1 MLRSVKMFAAI
12 YKINFPFYL
21 HKKISYSYIKGHVS
35 LKGRIHIC
43 EKESKEMTRERLGY
57 PGLRSGVG
65 KAMEKG
71 EEERKR
77 L

>member
-1 MLRSVKMFAAI
+1 MF
-12 YKINFPFYL
+12 
-21 HKKISYSYIKGHVS
+21 HKRDDYTHEKD
-35 LKGRIHIC
+35 
-43 EKESKEMTRERLGY
+43 EKESKELTRERLGY